1 MTGKR
6 GKSKERE
13 EGKGFWFF
21 FDVCGNV
28 EKKFGF
34 WILDWVWG
42 EGMRIP
48 GIFATPVEESLFIHF
63 VWKKRATC
71 GEKCKGQTMTGR
83 FEEAN
88 DS

>member
-6 GKSKERE
+6 GKRKERE

-34 WILDWVWG
+34 WILDFGLGLGRRDEDSRDFCNASRRKFIYTFCMEKARHLWG
-42 EGMRIP
+42 E
-48 GIFATPVEESLFIHF
+48 E
-63 VWKKRATC
+63 
-71 GEKCKGQTMTGR
+71 
-83 FEEAN
+83 
-88 DS
+88 